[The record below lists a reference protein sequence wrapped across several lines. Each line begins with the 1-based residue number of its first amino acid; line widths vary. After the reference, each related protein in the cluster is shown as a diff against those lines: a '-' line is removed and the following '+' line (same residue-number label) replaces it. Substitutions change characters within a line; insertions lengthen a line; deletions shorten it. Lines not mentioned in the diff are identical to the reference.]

1 MVESR
6 FGDDMKVTVMKRAA
20 IARSVM
26 EAINPKPVAQ
36 AFHTVKPSNKLGN
49 NMIKAGITII
59 AIPDPI
65 SDLPGAGLVVM
76 GYMLKRASS
85 TGLNDLPCEINR
97 TRAAG
102 RELLDIVKDLSS
114 Y

>member
-6 FGDDMKVTVMKRAA
+6 FGDDMKEIIMKRAA
-20 IARSVM
+20 IARSFT
-26 EAINPKPVAQ
+26 EAINPRPVTQ
-36 AFHTVKPSNKLGN
+36 AFNTIKSSNKLGN
-49 NMIKAGITII
+49 NMIKVGIAII

-76 GYMLKRASS
+76 GYMLKKASS
-85 TGLNDLPCEINR
+85 IGLNDLSCEINR

-102 RELLDIVKDLSS
+102 RELLDIVQDLSQ